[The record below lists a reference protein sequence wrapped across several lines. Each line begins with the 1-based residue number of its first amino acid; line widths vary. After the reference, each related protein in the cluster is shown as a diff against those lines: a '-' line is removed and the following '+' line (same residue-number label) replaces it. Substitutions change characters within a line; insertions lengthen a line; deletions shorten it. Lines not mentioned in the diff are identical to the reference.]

1 VSEPIIEPT
10 SVDLGP
16 SRSVLLVGRHEFE
29 ARLRS
34 RPALVGSALVLV
46 LLVAFLLLQATVFGH
61 TEPVRVGLAGQAISL
76 QDVLPQ
82 DVSPLGVA
90 VTVSQVDSVDDGVA
104 QVRSG
109 QLDVLVS
116 GARSALRVTVDN
128 QLDPRLRTTL
138 DSLVRQQVLD
148 AQIAQL
154 GMRPQDVLS
163 RVDQAGIALTRLKV
177 TDPDQTQRLS
187 VGVVAALLV
196 ALALALYASLAA
208 LGVTADARR
217 GTAEVL
223 LTVVLPRRLLRGN
236 LSGLGVAAV
245 VHLAVVGVLAA
256 AFALL
261 TGVVSVPG
269 SVFGALGA
277 GLLWFVLGFA
287 LYGTAA
293 ATGAARWPRRVD
305 QRRLLAALVAGL
317 AVVFAI
323 SAALLAAD
331 PTGSATAVLSV
342 LPPFAPV
349 LMPGRMAAGVA
360 PVWQVVLA
368 LGLALACA
376 AALAWH
382 GARVYTKSLS
392 VAQTGS

>member
-1 VSEPIIEPT
+1 MSEPIIEPT

-16 SRSVLLVGRHEFE
+16 SRSVLLVARREFR

-34 RPALVGSALVLV
+34 RPALVGTALVLV
-46 LLVAFLLLQATVFGH
+46 LLVVFLLLQALVFGRS
-61 TEPVRVGLAGQAISL
+61 EPVRVGLAGQAISL

-82 DVSPLGVA
+82 DIAPLGVTVA
-90 VTVSQVDSVDDGVA
+90 VSEVDNVDDGTA
-104 QVRSG
+104 LVRSG
-109 QLDVLVS
+109 KLDALVS
-116 GARSALRVTVDN
+116 GARAALRVTVDN

-163 RVDQAGIALTRLKV
+163 TVDQAGIDLTRLKV

-187 VGVVAALLV
+187 VGVVAGLL
-196 ALALALYASLAA
+196 LALALGTYASFAA
-208 LGVTADARR
+208 RGVTADARR

-236 LSGLGVAAV
+236 LAGLGVAGV
-245 VHLAVVGVLAA
+245 VHLAVIGVVGA

-293 ATGAARWPRRVD
+293 ATGAARWTRPVE
-305 QRRLLAALVAGL
+305 QRRLLAVLFATLV
-317 AVVFAI
+317 VVFVVG
-323 SAALLAAD
+323 AALLAAD
-331 PTGSATAVLSV
+331 PTGSVTSVLSV
-342 LPPFAPV
+342 LPPFSPV
-349 LMPGRMAAGVA
+349 LMLGRMAAGVTPA
-360 PVWQVVLA
+360 WQALLA
-368 LGLALACA
+368 VGLALVCA
-376 AALAWH
+376 AALAWL
-382 GARVYTKSLS
+382 GGRVYTKSLS
-392 VAQTGS
+392 RP